1 MSLQSAWDPS
11 WIVDQTSVLV
21 MDLFRMVETQ
31 HIAATMRL
39 VDSANEQALLEQML
53 EESKPPRPARVC
65 SWRALSLGGAFPVLS
80 TDGFAISSG

>member
-11 WIVDQTSVLV
+11 WIADQTSALV

-39 VDSANEQALLEQML
+39 VDSEDEQALLEQML
-53 EESKPPRPARVC
+53 EESKPPLPESAVGVHYLL
-65 SWRALSLGGAFPVLS
+65 AGACQKFCV
-80 TDGFAISSG
+80 